1 MPPIA
6 YVESSG
12 PSAGDRPDGCSWHFH
27 LGRYPAVGP
36 TKAAKIEDVLYI
48 GFRVDGSWVISPD
61 TSVGFAV
68 RYEFFHSQ
76 SALQA
81 FIFFFSVSYFLLH
94 LSSVYQCFLI
104 AGQIF
109 LLNGKIFPV
118 RIEMIQKLP
127 RQLVKVEGGIGLK
140 IWGCHP
146 VGGMFFDDIFY

>member
-12 PSAGDRPDGCSWHFH
+12 PSAGDRPDSCSWHFH

-68 RYEFFHSQ
+68 RYEFFHLQ
-76 SALQA
+76 SVLQA

-118 RIEMIQKLP
+118 RIEMTQKLP
-127 RQLVKVEGGIGLK
+127 RQLVKVEG
-140 IWGCHP
+140 
-146 VGGMFFDDIFY
+146 

>member
-12 PSAGDRPDGCSWHFH
+12 PSAGDRPDSCSWHFH

-68 RYEFFHSQ
+68 RYEFFHLQ
-76 SALQA
+76 SVLQA
-81 FIFFFSVSYFLLH
+81 FIFFFSVS
-94 LSSVYQCFLI
+94 S
-104 AGQIF
+104 
-109 LLNGKIFPV
+109 
-118 RIEMIQKLP
+118 
-127 RQLVKVEGGIGLK
+127 LVKRLSMFFNRWADIFIERQNFSRSNRNDSK
-140 IWGCHP
+140 ITPP
-146 VGGMFFDDIFY
+146 VGQGRGLNRAQNSGVPPGRGHVFFDDIFY